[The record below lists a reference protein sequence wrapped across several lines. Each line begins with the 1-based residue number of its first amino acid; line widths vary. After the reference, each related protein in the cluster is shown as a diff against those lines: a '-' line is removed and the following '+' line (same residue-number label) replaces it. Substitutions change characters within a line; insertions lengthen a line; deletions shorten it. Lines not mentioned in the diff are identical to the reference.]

1 MWPAPKCGGPRIQ
14 FLPLEI
20 APGTWNVTSLMKKK
34 PELVRA
40 TNRYGQAKW
49 SLGLSLSIGHEA
61 ILTNHK

>member
-1 MWPAPKCGGPRIQ
+1 MWPAPKCRIPRIP
-14 FLPLEI
+14 FLALKI
-20 APGTWNVTSLMKKK
+20 APGTWNVTFLVEKE

-49 SLGLSLSIGHEA
+49 SLGLSLSVDHEA